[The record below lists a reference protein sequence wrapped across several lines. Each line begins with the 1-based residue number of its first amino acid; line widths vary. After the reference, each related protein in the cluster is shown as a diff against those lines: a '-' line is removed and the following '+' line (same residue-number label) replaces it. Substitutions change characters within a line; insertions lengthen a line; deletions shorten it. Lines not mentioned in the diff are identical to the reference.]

1 MKKKKYLVSFMI
13 VVILLAT
20 SIGIYLSYPAI
31 QSTISKETP
40 SQSLITEYVAS
51 QIAQYNYAI
60 DCSLK
65 SKENSNID
73 THQYLEIVGN
83 SNIEGITSEIEDFK
97 YGIKQSQR
105 ELEKETDIYYQ
116 ATDMTTK
123 KQISNTN
130 DRLNSIQNDQALQ
143 KKYQWY
149 VQIQFDQDGILFVN
163 YSHNDKIQSREL
175 NNYMIHQSQT
185 YSEYNESNHEIT
197 SEAYI
202 NFKNPKNLTI
212 TYAVP
217 EKLAAN
223 SNLSVY
229 LTNYS
234 TSDYLKYSMPYVVFA
249 IAIIMLITLITP
261 YQLFKE
267 QKLLDVI
274 SRIKFGIL
282 AFMWCLVTGTL
293 YVFSPYLIAATS
305 QKHMIDFYQEFGI
318 QNLDKILTPI
328 INIGFWFIFFMLFV
342 IFAYMIKYLFHKGFK
357 NYCKENTCL
366 GWIITN
372 SQIILNKIVDFDFN
386 DNINRSVLKIVLF
399 NFVIISIISVFFV
412 FGIFFSLVYSV
423 IIFIL
428 LKKKF
433 EDIQN
438 DYQVLLNATRQL
450 SNGNFGVKINED
462 VGVFNPLKDEFTHI
476 KDGFEK
482 AVNEEVKSQ
491 KMKTELISNVSHD
504 LKTPLTSIITYID
517 LLKNDQLI
525 DEDRKKYIEILERN
539 SLRLKNLID
548 DLFEVSKVNSGNVH
562 LDLVDVD
569 IVSLI
574 KQAQLESQD
583 KLDEKNL
590 DVRMNCSEEKIICYL
605 DSSKTYRIF
614 ENLFINISKYALANT
629 RVYID
634 LIQIDH
640 QIQITFKNIS
650 EAEMTFNENEIV
662 ERFVQ
667 GDKSRN
673 TSGSGLGLAIVKSF
687 TELQKGQFKVEVDG
701 DLFKSILTFN
711 IKETS

>member
-217 EKLAAN
+217 QKLAAN

-328 INIGFWFIFFMLFV
+328 INIGFWFVFFMLFV

-412 FGIFFSLVYSV
+412 FGIFFSLVYSF

>member
-267 QKLLDVI
+267 QKLLNVI

-412 FGIFFSLVYSV
+412 FGIFFSLVYSF

-562 LDLVDVD
+562 LDLVDAD

-667 GDKSRN
+667 GDKSTN
-673 TSGSGLGLAIVKSF
+673 TRCSGLGLAIVKSF

>member
-212 TYAVP
+212 IYAVP
-217 EKLAAN
+217 QKLAAN

-328 INIGFWFIFFMLFV
+328 INIGFWFVFFMLFV

-412 FGIFFSLVYSV
+412 FGIFFSLVYSF

>member
-1 MKKKKYLVSFMI
+1 M
-13 VVILLAT
+13 
-20 SIGIYLSYPAI
+20 
-31 QSTISKETP
+31 
-40 SQSLITEYVAS
+40 
-51 QIAQYNYAI
+51 
-60 DCSLK
+60 
-65 SKENSNID
+65 
-73 THQYLEIVGN
+73 
-83 SNIEGITSEIEDFK
+83 
-97 YGIKQSQR
+97 
-105 ELEKETDIYYQ
+105 
-116 ATDMTTK
+116 
-123 KQISNTN
+123 
-130 DRLNSIQNDQALQ
+130 
-143 KKYQWY
+143 
-149 VQIQFDQDGILFVN
+149 N

-217 EKLAAN
+217 QKLAAN

-328 INIGFWFIFFMLFV
+328 INIGFWFVFFMLFV

-412 FGIFFSLVYSV
+412 FGIFFSLVYSF

>member
-1 MKKKKYLVSFMI
+1 M
-13 VVILLAT
+13 
-20 SIGIYLSYPAI
+20 
-31 QSTISKETP
+31 
-40 SQSLITEYVAS
+40 
-51 QIAQYNYAI
+51 
-60 DCSLK
+60 
-65 SKENSNID
+65 
-73 THQYLEIVGN
+73 
-83 SNIEGITSEIEDFK
+83 
-97 YGIKQSQR
+97 
-105 ELEKETDIYYQ
+105 
-116 ATDMTTK
+116 
-123 KQISNTN
+123 
-130 DRLNSIQNDQALQ
+130 Q

-412 FGIFFSLVYSV
+412 FGIFFSLVYSF

>member
-123 KQISNTN
+123 KQISNTS

-412 FGIFFSLVYSV
+412 FGIFFSLVYSF

-634 LIQIDH
+634 LIEIDN

>member
-217 EKLAAN
+217 QKLAAN

-328 INIGFWFIFFMLFV
+328 INIGFWFVFFMLFV

-372 SQIILNKIVDFDFN
+372 SQIILNKIVDFDLN

-412 FGIFFSLVYSV
+412 FGIFFSLVYSF

>member
-412 FGIFFSLVYSV
+412 FGIFFSLVYSF

-548 DLFEVSKVNSGNVH
+548 DLFEMSKVNSGNVH

>member
-293 YVFSPYLIAATS
+293 YVFSPYLIADTS

-412 FGIFFSLVYSV
+412 FGIFFSLVYSF

>member
-293 YVFSPYLIAATS
+293 YVFSPYLITATS

-412 FGIFFSLVYSV
+412 FGIFFSLVYSF

>member
-412 FGIFFSLVYSV
+412 FGIFFSLVYSF

>member
-123 KQISNTN
+123 KQISNTS

-163 YSHNDKIQSREL
+163 YSYNDKIQSREL

-342 IFAYMIKYLFHKGFK
+342 ILAYMIKYLFHKGFK

-412 FGIFFSLVYSV
+412 FGIFFSLVYSF

-687 TELQKGQFKVEVDG
+687 TELQKGQFKIEVDG

>member
-1 MKKKKYLVSFMI
+1 M
-13 VVILLAT
+13 
-20 SIGIYLSYPAI
+20 
-31 QSTISKETP
+31 
-40 SQSLITEYVAS
+40 
-51 QIAQYNYAI
+51 
-60 DCSLK
+60 D
-65 SKENSNID
+65 
-73 THQYLEIVGN
+73 
-83 SNIEGITSEIEDFK
+83 
-97 YGIKQSQR
+97 IKQSQR

-267 QKLLDVI
+267 QKLLNVI

-412 FGIFFSLVYSV
+412 FGIFFSLVYSF

>member
-282 AFMWCLVTGTL
+282 AFMWCLVTGIL

-412 FGIFFSLVYSV
+412 FGIFFSLVYSF

-650 EAEMTFNENEIV
+650 EAEMTFNENKIV

>member
-65 SKENSNID
+65 FKENSNID

-412 FGIFFSLVYSV
+412 FGIFFSLVYSF

>member
-217 EKLAAN
+217 QKLAAN

-328 INIGFWFIFFMLFV
+328 INIGFWFVFFMLFV

-412 FGIFFSLVYSV
+412 FGIFFSLVYSF

-574 KQAQLESQD
+574 KQAQLENQD

>member
-217 EKLAAN
+217 QKLAAN

-328 INIGFWFIFFMLFV
+328 INIGFWFVFFMLFV

-412 FGIFFSLVYSV
+412 FGIFFSLVYSF

-562 LDLVDVD
+562 LDLVDGD

>member
-1 MKKKKYLVSFMI
+1 
-13 VVILLAT
+13 
-20 SIGIYLSYPAI
+20 
-31 QSTISKETP
+31 
-40 SQSLITEYVAS
+40 
-51 QIAQYNYAI
+51 
-60 DCSLK
+60 
-65 SKENSNID
+65 
-73 THQYLEIVGN
+73 
-83 SNIEGITSEIEDFK
+83 
-97 YGIKQSQR
+97 
-105 ELEKETDIYYQ
+105 
-116 ATDMTTK
+116 
-123 KQISNTN
+123 
-130 DRLNSIQNDQALQ
+130 
-143 KKYQWY
+143 
-149 VQIQFDQDGILFVN
+149 
-163 YSHNDKIQSREL
+163 
-175 NNYMIHQSQT
+175 
-185 YSEYNESNHEIT
+185 
-197 SEAYI
+197 
-202 NFKNPKNLTI
+202 
-212 TYAVP
+212 
-217 EKLAAN
+217 
-223 SNLSVY
+223 
-229 LTNYS
+229 
-234 TSDYLKYSMPYVVFA
+234 
-249 IAIIMLITLITP
+249 
-261 YQLFKE
+261 
-267 QKLLDVI
+267 
-274 SRIKFGIL
+274 
-282 AFMWCLVTGTL
+282 
-293 YVFSPYLIAATS
+293 
-305 QKHMIDFYQEFGI
+305 
-318 QNLDKILTPI
+318 
-328 INIGFWFIFFMLFV
+328 
-342 IFAYMIKYLFHKGFK
+342 MIKYLFHKGFK

-412 FGIFFSLVYSV
+412 FGIFFSLVYSF

>member
-372 SQIILNKIVDFDFN
+372 RQIILNKIVDFDFN

-412 FGIFFSLVYSV
+412 FGIFFSLVYSF